1 MDDYLEIDIKEILK
15 KLISKWYWIIGA
27 ALLIGLA
34 TFFFFYLKKDVYE
47 SKAIIA
53 LVQPRFEAE
62 FKSGITT
69 SDLAMPSE
77 GFLTDAVLSNEI
89 VQELF
94 AAWTNPEKNEVPLE
108 SFVKNRLA
116 VTLHSKGAVITL
128 AVKATTPKEAADLAN
143 LWAEL
148 AVKQINTTYYGID
161 ANQIVYFEEQ
171 IESAKTAYDKSGDDL
186 IEFAAK
192 DNSDYLQIQLDNV
205 NAKVGDTL
213 QRRAVLEAA
222 ESDVMGMVQY
232 LGAYD
237 LEAIVRPSDLLN
249 FTLIQS
255 RVYGAP
261 VVSGMVG
268 SPNRVYGSSVV
279 PGLANSGVQLQFVVE
294 STEEDLTNREFI
306 EVLNGWTATLQNE
319 MSNLDAENTALV
331 SEIMELQSA
340 IKTFQQERSLIET
353 DYELNETTY
362 KTLKTKL
369 EEVRLNIDSTDSN
382 TKLLSTAL
390 PPEEGIPHN
399 TVRNTLIALIAAS
412 VLSSI
417 AILLID
423 WWKTDKEP
431 EEEAQ
436 A

>member
-34 TFFFFYLKKDVYE
+34 TFFFFYLKKDIYE

-53 LVQPRFEAE
+53 LVQPRFEAQ
-62 FKSGITT
+62 FKSNITT

-108 SFVKNRLA
+108 SFKKSLN
-116 VTLHSKGAVITL
+116 VTLNSKGAVIIL
-128 AVKATTPKEAADLAN
+128 AVRATTPQEAADLTN

-161 ANQIVYFEEQ
+161 ADQVVYFEEQ
-171 IESAKTAYDKSGDDL
+171 IESAKFAYDKSGDDL

-255 RVYGAP
+255 RVYGSS
-261 VVSGMVG
+261 VVSGLDG
-268 SPNRVYGSSVV
+268 SPI
-279 PGLANSGVQLQFVVE
+279 QLQLVIDSNE
-294 STEEDLTNREFI
+294 QDLTNREFI
-306 EVLNGWTATLQNE
+306 EVLNGWTATLQNL
-319 MSNLDAENTALV
+319 NLQL
-331 SEIMELQSA
+331 
-340 IKTFQQERSLIET
+340 SL
-353 DYELNETTY
+353 
-362 KTLKTKL
+362 
-369 EEVRLNIDSTDSN
+369 
-382 TKLLSTAL
+382 
-390 PPEEGIPHN
+390 
-399 TVRNTLIALIAAS
+399 
-412 VLSSI
+412 
-417 AILLID
+417 
-423 WWKTDKEP
+423 
-431 EEEAQ
+431 
-436 A
+436 

>member
-1 MDDYLEIDIKEILK
+1 MDDYLEIDIKKILK

-53 LVQPRFEAE
+53 LVQPRFEAQ
-62 FKSGITT
+62 FKSNITT

-108 SFVKNRLA
+108 SFKKSLN
-116 VTLHSKGAVITL
+116 VTLNSKGAVIIL
-128 AVKATTPKEAADLAN
+128 AVRATTPQEAADLTN

-161 ANQIVYFEEQ
+161 ADQVVYFEEQ
-171 IESAKTAYDKSGDDL
+171 IESAKFAYDKSGDDL

-255 RVYGAP
+255 RVYGSS
-261 VVSGMVG
+261 VVSGLDG
-268 SPNRVYGSSVV
+268 SPI
-279 PGLANSGVQLQFVVE
+279 QLQLVIDSNE
-294 STEEDLTNREFI
+294 QDLTNREFI

-319 MSNLDAENTALV
+319 ISNLDAENTALV

-340 IKTFQQERSLIET
+340 IKTFQQERSLLET
-353 DYELNETTY
+353 DYALNETTY

-369 EEVRLNIDSTDSN
+369 EEVRLNIDSAESN
-382 TKLLSTAL
+382 AKMLSVAI
-390 PPEEGIPHN
+390 PPEEAIPHN
-399 TVRNTLIALIAAS
+399 TVRNTLIALIAAT
-412 VLSSI
+412 VLASI

>member
-53 LVQPRFEAE
+53 LVQPRFEAQ
-62 FKSGITT
+62 FKSNITT

-255 RVYGAP
+255 RVYGSS
-261 VVSGMVG
+261 VVSGLDG
-268 SPNRVYGSSVV
+268 SPI
-279 PGLANSGVQLQFVVE
+279 QLQLVIDSNE
-294 STEEDLTNREFI
+294 QDLTNREFI
-306 EVLNGWTATLQNE
+306 QVLNGWTATLQNE

-331 SEIMELQSA
+331 SKIMELQSA
-340 IKTFQQERSLIET
+340 IKTFQQERSLLET
-353 DYELNETTY
+353 DYALNENTY

-369 EEVRLNIDSTDSN
+369 EEVRLNIDSAESN
-382 TKLLSTAL
+382 AKLLSTAL
-390 PPEEGIPHN
+390 PPEEAIPHN
-399 TVRNTLIALIAAS
+399 TVRNTLIALIAAT
-412 VLSSI
+412 VLASI

>member
-53 LVQPRFEAE
+53 LVQPRFQAK
-62 FKSGITT
+62 FDSDITT
-69 SDLAMPSE
+69 LERSMPSE
-77 GFLTDAVLSNEI
+77 IFLIETVTNNEI
-89 VQELF
+89 AQELIS
-94 AAWTNPEKNEVPLE
+94 AWSNSEKNNISLE
-108 SFVKNRLA
+108 SFVKNRLN
-116 VTLHSKGAVITL
+116 VTLESKGAIILL
-128 AVKATTPKEAADLAN
+128 AVRAETAQEAADLAN

-148 AVKQINTTYYGID
+148 AVKQINTAYYGID
-161 ANQIVYFEEQ
+161 ADQVGYFEDQ
-171 IESAKTAYDKSGDDL
+171 IEIAKLEFAESGDVL
-186 IEFAAK
+186 IEFAAN
-192 DNSDYLQIQLDNV
+192 DNSHYLQIQLDNT
-205 NAKVGDTL
+205 NARVSDTL
-213 QRRAVLEAA
+213 QRRMVLEAA

-237 LEAIVRPSDLLN
+237 REAIVRPSDLLN

-255 RVYGAP
+255 RVYGSP
-261 VVSGMVG
+261 VVSGLAG
-268 SPNRVYGSSVV
+268 SPI
-279 PGLANSGVQLQFVVE
+279 QLQLVAE
-294 STEEDLTNREFI
+294 STGEDITNREFI
-306 EVLNGWTATLQNE
+306 EVLNGWTATLRTE
-319 MSNLDAENTALV
+319 MVNLDEENRTSA
-331 SEIMELQSA
+331 SKITELQSA
-340 IKTFQQERSLIET
+340 IKEIQQERSLLET
-353 DYELNETTY
+353 DYNLNKTTY
-362 KTLKTKL
+362 TTLKTKL
-369 EEVRLNIDSTDSN
+369 EEVRLNIDSADSN
-382 TKLLSTAL
+382 AKILSMAI
-390 PPEEGIPHN
+390 PPQGAIPHN

-423 WWKTDKEP
+423 WWKSEKKT

>member
-1 MDDYLEIDIKEILK
+1 MDDYLEIDIKKILK

-53 LVQPRFEAE
+53 LVQPRFEAQ
-62 FKSGITT
+62 FKSNITT

-108 SFVKNRLA
+108 SFKKSLN
-116 VTLHSKGAVITL
+116 VTLNSKGAVIIL
-128 AVKATTPKEAADLAN
+128 AVRATTPQEAADLTN

-161 ANQIVYFEEQ
+161 ADQVVYFEEQ
-171 IESAKTAYDKSGDDL
+171 IESAKFAYDKSGDDL

-255 RVYGAP
+255 RVYGSS
-261 VVSGMVG
+261 VVSGLDG
-268 SPNRVYGSSVV
+268 SPI
-279 PGLANSGVQLQFVVE
+279 QLQLVIDSNE
-294 STEEDLTNREFI
+294 QDLTNREFI

-319 MSNLDAENTALV
+319 ISNLDAENTALV

-340 IKTFQQERSLIET
+340 IKTFQQERSLLET
-353 DYELNETTY
+353 DYALNETTY

-369 EEVRLNIDSTDSN
+369 EEVRLNIDSAESN
-382 TKLLSTAL
+382 AKMLSVAI
-390 PPEEGIPHN
+390 PPEEAIPHN
-399 TVRNTLIALIAAS
+399 TVRNTLIALIAAT
-412 VLSSI
+412 VLASI
-417 AILLID
+417 AILLFD

>member
-1 MDDYLEIDIKEILK
+1 MDDYLEIDIKKILK

-94 AAWTNPEKNEVPLE
+94 AAWTNPEKNEVPLDK
-108 SFVKNRLA
+108 FVKNNLS
-116 VTLHSKGAVITL
+116 VTLNSKGAVVVL
-128 AVKATTPKEAADLAN
+128 AAKAEIAQEAADLAN

-255 RVYGAP
+255 RVYGSS
-261 VVSGMVG
+261 VVSGLDG
-268 SPNRVYGSSVV
+268 SPI
-279 PGLANSGVQLQFVVE
+279 QLQLVIDSNE
-294 STEEDLTNREFI
+294 QDLTNREFI

-331 SEIMELQSA
+331 SKIMELQSA
-340 IKTFQQERSLIET
+340 IKTFQQERSLLET
-353 DYELNETTY
+353 DYALNETTY

-369 EEVRLNIDSTDSN
+369 EEVRLNIDSAESN
-382 TKLLSTAL
+382 AKMLSVAI
-390 PPEEGIPHN
+390 PPEEAIPHN